1 MDAATDA
8 FLQYMQTGAGNARFW
23 LDQVKQGFKPH
34 LDGVDNTVAFVAHYE
49 KQLVIAEGLL
59 RTHA

>member
-1 MDAATDA
+1 MTYATDA
-8 FLQYMQTGAGNARFW
+8 LHDQMLKGAGNARFW
-23 LDQVKQGFKPH
+23 LDQVKQGFVPH

-49 KQLVIAEGLL
+49 KQLAMAENFL